1 MLEDIFGFQNSE
13 EGYYEH
19 SGGKDAAKHTIMYSI
34 ASHNNNNKN
43 NVSSPKYQQYWSWE
57 IRI

>member
-19 SGGKDAAKHTIMYSI
+19 SGGKDAANHTIMYSI
-34 ASHNNNNKN
+34 ASHNNNKN
-43 NVSSPKYQQYWSWE
+43 NMSSPKYQQYWSWE